1 MLKFVKIIV
10 SVGLG
15 LAEYPYGHMS
25 STKKLYGRTG
35 GISGQYR
42 FFAVDFFY
50 ALVRRIVPRAH
61 EIRRRCAGPAT
72 DFQPWKDG
80 ALPVRWI
87 NGKGG
92 G

>member
-35 GISGQYR
+35 EISGRYR
-42 FFAVDFFY
+42 FFAVDLFLRSRPLECGAGTRDSPPMRWPGPGLS
-50 ALVRRIVPRAH
+50 ALEVQGIA
-61 EIRRRCAGPAT
+61 
-72 DFQPWKDG
+72 D
-80 ALPVRWI
+80 
-87 NGKGG
+87 
-92 G
+92 